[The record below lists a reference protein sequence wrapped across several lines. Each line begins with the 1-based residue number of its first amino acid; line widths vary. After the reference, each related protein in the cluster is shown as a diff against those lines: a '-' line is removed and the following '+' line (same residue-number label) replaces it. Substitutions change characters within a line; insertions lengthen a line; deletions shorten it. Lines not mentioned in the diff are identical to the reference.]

1 MAPVAAGVAASEI
14 DVPVPVSRRITEAFL
29 HRSAPLPS
37 RTRRALTLAAA
48 SHDGESA
55 VIARA
60 AAALGLDLADLGPA
74 EAAGLVSLRDGVVEF
89 RHPLARAASYG
100 DASAA
105 QRREVHRAL
114 AGALPDRDADRRAW
128 HLASAATGPDE
139 AVSAALQQAAERA
152 LDAAPTRRRAPHSS
166 APRASPRTTARRSAA
181 VRRGRCRVAGRS
193 RGADGGAA
201 RRAPSAPAARER
213 WRLGSTHLHG
223 EVLAHRGPVM
233 EGHATLVAAA
243 ELAAQAGEPELG
255 ALILADAAHAC
266 FYGGAASTMAAT
278 TRQALALLP
287 ADPSPRAAFVC
298 RTAHGLALVMVGEG
312 DLGAETIRDAAVIL
326 ASAPELARDPSLLH
340 WTVLGALWLREAGAD
355 EVIERAVTEG
365 RRQAAGDQLGHL
377 LDLAARH
384 HATADR
390 WTAAAAGF
398 HEAIELARDTGSGT
412 DWPRRSRASA
422 GWRPGRGKATNAAR
436 TRTRPSSSPPR
447 SAWRRITSGRSRRWP
462 TSSSEPGT

>member
-1 MAPVAAGVAASEI
+1 MARRLYEATAGNPLALLEVAPVAPDVAASEI
-14 DVPVPVSRRITEAFL
+14 DVPVPVSRQITEAFL

-37 RTRRALTLAAA
+37 RTRRVLTLAAA
-48 SHDGESA
+48 SHDGDSV

-60 AAALGLDLADLGPA
+60 AVALGLDLSDLGPA
-74 EAAGLVSLRDGVVEF
+74 EAAGLVSLGDGVVEF

-105 QRREVHRAL
+105 QRRAVHRAL

-139 AVSAALQQAAERA
+139 AISAALQQAAERRA
-152 LDAAPTRRRAPHSS
+152 DAQRLRDIERRIR
-166 APRASPRTTARRSAA
+166 
-181 VRRGRCRVAGRS
+181 
-193 RGADGGAA
+193 A
-201 RRAPSAPAARER
+201 RRAPRRRRRVADRLLYAAADTAWRAGAGERTAALLDELRARRPAGTLAARVA
-213 WRLGSTHLHG
+213 HLHG
-223 EVLAHRGPVM
+223 QVLAHRGPVM

-287 ADPSPRAAFVC
+287 AHPSPRAAYVC

-312 DLGAETIRDAAVIL
+312 DLGAEAIRDAAAIL

-340 WTVLGALWLREAGAD
+340 WTVLRRALVARGG
-355 EVIERAVTEG
+355 RA
-365 RRQAAGDQLGHL
+365 
-377 LDLAARH
+377 
-384 HATADR
+384 
-390 WTAAAAGF
+390 
-398 HEAIELARDTGSGT
+398 
-412 DWPRRSRASA
+412 
-422 GWRPGRGKATNAAR
+422 
-436 TRTRPSSSPPR
+436 TR
-447 SAWRRITSGRSRRWP
+447 
-462 TSSSEPGT
+462 